1 MCAAGVL
8 DDIVVVGLSG
18 TAAHFDGR
26 RWSRRTTGTN
36 ADLLGVARLDD
47 ARRIAV
53 GTRGTA
59 LVWDN
64 GAWIE
69 EDTGT
74 DVSLRAVWVSGDGTA
89 WAVGD
94 GGTVRRRSPWSPFS
108 FSSTRALGERLPL
121 RGTRRHH
128 PEPIALQAIFGKQ
141 HAGDQ

>member
-1 MCAAGVL
+1 MQL
-8 DDIVVVGLSG
+8 L
-18 TAAHFDGR
+18 DGR

-36 ADLLGVARLDD
+36 ADLLGVAQLDD
-47 ARRIAV
+47 ARWIAV

-74 DVSLRAVWVSGDGTA
+74 DASLRAVWVSGDGTA

-94 GGTVRRRSPWSPFS
+94 GDTVRRR
-108 FSSTRALGERLPL
+108 LP
-121 RGTRRHH
+121 
-128 PEPIALQAIFGKQ
+128 
-141 HAGDQ
+141 

>member
-1 MCAAGVL
+1 MCAAGGL
-8 DDIVVVGLSG
+8 DDNVVVGLSG

-74 DVSLRAVWVSGDGTA
+74 DASLRAVWVSGDGPPGRSGMGA
-89 WAVGD
+89 RCAG
-94 GGTVRRRSPWSPFS
+94 VRRSHHFRSRPRAPWV
-108 FSSTRALGERLPL
+108 
-121 RGTRRHH
+121 RGFRYTGPGGIIRNR
-128 PEPIALQAIFGKQ
+128 
-141 HAGDQ
+141 